1 MGNTPNNARAGGVC
15 NLNPIPLIP
24 APVAPTLPAIPIAQP
39 NLQSL
44 AQVVNA
50 LRLTVLST
58 LGQIPSNNSGNPSPT
73 QPNPGPGTGSGSGGG
88 SQNQNN
94 KKSNFT
100 EVKSAR
106 VYSTQDVPIVD
117 TSGNNIGT
125 ASFKQIV
132 GLTWNDPIT
141 GQIITW
147 SQ

>member
-1 MGNTPNNARAGGVC
+1 MGNTPNNAHAGGVC

-24 APVAPTLPAIPIAQP
+24 APSAPSLPAIPIAQP

-73 QPNPGPGTGSGSGGG
+73 QPTPGPGTGSGSGGG

-94 KKSNFT
+94 KNSNFT
-100 EVKSAR
+100 EVTSAR
-106 VYSTQDVPIVD
+106 VYSNQDVPIVD
-117 TSGNNIGT
+117 TGGNNIGT
-125 ASFKQIV
+125 ATFKQIT
-132 GLTWNDPIT
+132 GITWKDPVT
-141 GQIITW
+141 GQTVIF
-147 SQ
+147 QQ